1 MRSIRS
7 IRKPLV
13 NIGACLG
20 AALGLF
26 LLTGQ
31 ALGPI
36 GAFVGVSIGTSGAT
50 VPLLNGVNT
59 WSGIQTHTA
68 ATVVSAA
75 GAGVGDTATA
85 PVNSAAQSTSPRLFS
100 TCGLNAAI
108 STMYTSTANA
118 AATDA
123 YVAEV
128 FVPANVST
136 TGAAVFQVGT
146 NNGTDTLYL
155 ADAAGNQ
162 VLHTAATASAG
173 ATQYQ
178 LIPWTA
184 SPSVIQG
191 PATYYLIATNSA
203 TSNTW
208 GAIIGPSTCGTLLL
222 TGKSYG
228 TFPSGANAA
237 TTFVTLQGVMMSLY

>member
-1 MRSIRS
+1 MRS

-59 WSGIQTHTA
+59 WSGTQTHTA
-68 ATVVSAA
+68 PTVVAAA
-75 GAGVGDTATA
+75 GSGIGLISTA
-85 PVNSAAQSTSPRLFS
+85 PVNAAASTLAPRLFS
-100 TCGLNAAI
+100 NTCGLTN
-108 STMYTSTANA
+108 TGGTSTANA
-118 AATDA
+118 AATNA
-123 YVAEV
+123 WVAEIY
-128 FVPANVST
+128 VPYNVST
-136 TGAAVFQVGT
+136 TGAAVYQVAT

-155 ADAAGNQ
+155 ADNAGNQ
-162 VLHTAATASAG
+162 VLHTAAVTSAG
-173 ATQYQ
+173 ASAYQ

-191 PATYYLIATNSA
+191 PATYFLVATNSG
-203 TSNTW
+203 TTNTF
-208 GAIIGPSTCGTLLL
+208 GTIPGPSTCAVIKITGATYGVFPTLANPPA
-222 TGKSYG
+222 S
-228 TFPSGANAA
+228 TFTA
-237 TTFVTLQGVMMSLY
+237 TNVGPIMSLY